1 MCDELLPLYDKLY
14 DARTKWFDIGLN
26 LNINN
31 DDLSAINVL
40 NSKPPEICL
49 REMLTERL
57 HSGGPLS
64 WRDVCDCLRSSTV
77 KRNDVAE
84 KIEEWRIGTQ
94 IIIT

>member
-1 MCDELLPLYDKLY
+1 M
-14 DARTKWFDIGLN
+14 IS
-26 LNINN
+26 

-40 NSKPPEICL
+40 NSKPPDVCL

-57 HSGGPLS
+57 RSGGPLS

-77 KRNDVAE
+77 QRNDVAE

-94 IIIT
+94 IIITLINSANDHFFLLFNRNDEQKAV